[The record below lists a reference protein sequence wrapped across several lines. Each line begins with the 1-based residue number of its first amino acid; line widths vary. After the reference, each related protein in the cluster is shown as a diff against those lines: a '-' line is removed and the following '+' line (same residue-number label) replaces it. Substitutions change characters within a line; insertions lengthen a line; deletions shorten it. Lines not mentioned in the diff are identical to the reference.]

1 MRKLTENIWFNIIL
15 ILSLT
20 FLGLWIALYDSLDLV
35 LSTIQSITVA
45 KLLLILVWGLLP
57 YLIWATSL
65 TIMGKQI
72 NPSYRFRFGFMN
84 ALIGGFVSGIT
95 PSSTGGQVAQI
106 GAYKRRGL
114 NAFQGAGL
122 IWLDFYLYSIALVSM
137 TLLLFLF
144 QFKNFESLSITLIFG
159 FGLFINL
166 LIIFVL
172 GMMVV
177 FPNFSRQISDYVVK
191 KILGFSWIKNKEK
204 WVQEFN
210 VSMDHFHDALKE
222 VKQHHSNITILF
234 LLQLLRL
241 SLYFASPFAIA
252 QILGLNLAY
261 IDFFHILA
269 LSAFVAM
276 ANTFVPLPGAS
287 GATESVFV
295 LSFSTIMG
303 KAAAASTMILWRF
316 SSFHFILLLGGYIY
330 IQEKHVHLLKLK
342 KENLYEEDLD
352 E

>member
-1 MRKLTENIWFNIIL
+1 MRKLTENIWFNIIV

-20 FLGLWIALYDSLDLV
+20 FIGLWIALYDSLDLV
-35 LSTIQSITVA
+35 LMTIQSITLL
-45 KLLLILVWGLLP
+45 KLLLILGWGILP
-57 YLIWATSL
+57 YMVWAMSL
-65 TIMGKQI
+65 TLMGKHI
-72 NPSYRFRFGFMN
+72 SKEYKYRYGFMN

-122 IWLDFYLYSIALVSM
+122 IWLDFYLYSLALVAL
-137 TLLLFLF
+137 TLILYLF
-144 QFKNFESLSITLIFG
+144 QLKNFESLSITLV
-159 FGLFINL
+159 FGLG
-166 LIIFVL
+166 LIINVLIIVIL

-177 FPNFSRQISDYVVK
+177 LPSFSRQVSEWGVEKMINF
-191 KILGFSWIKNKEK
+191 GFIRHKEK
-204 WVQEFN
+204 WIKQFN
-210 VSMDHFHDALKE
+210 VSMDHFHDALLE
-222 VKQHHSNITILF
+222 VKQHSANIYILF
-234 LLQLLRL
+234 SLHLLRL

-252 QILGLNLAY
+252 QILGLKVPY
-261 IDFFHILA
+261 SDFFHILA

-295 LSFSTIMG
+295 LSFSTLMG

-316 SSFHFILLLGGYIY
+316 SSFHFILLLGGYLY
-330 IQEKHVHLLKLK
+330 IHDRHIHLLKLK
-342 KENLYEEDLD
+342 KENIYEEDLS